1 MPASV
6 MIGLGSLLLAF
17 VFYSIGVWTA
27 FRKKGFGTVQV
38 VTLWLGVVFD
48 VAATVS
54 MGSSIGGLDFSA
66 DGWLHTALALV
77 VMLGMVLAASFGTA
91 ALVKK
96 DERLGATWSRYNVIA
111 WLLWFTVFVW
121 GLLTKMPAR

>member
-6 MIGLGSLLLAF
+6 AIGLGCLLLAF
-17 VFYSIGVWTA
+17 ILYSIGVWTA
-27 FRKKGFGTVQV
+27 FRKKGFGTLQV

-54 MGSSIGGLDFSA
+54 MGSTVGGLDLSST
-66 DGWLHTALALV
+66 GWLHTVLALV
-77 VMLGMVLAASFGTA
+77 VMLGMILAASFGTA
-91 ALVKK
+91 AYVKK
-96 DERLGATWSRYNVIA
+96 DEKLCFTCSRYNVIA

-121 GLLTKMPAR
+121 GLLTRMPAK